1 MSVKQQQPWYS
12 EPWVWLIIA
21 LPLTAVIGG
30 VITLWLAVSTSDGLV
45 VDDYYQ
51 RGKEINLDLARDKAA
66 QRRGASAVV
75 TLDVAANAVDV
86 QFADMEGGWPD
97 RVRLSL
103 LHPTR
108 AGHDV
113 VIDLLHAGSGN
124 FHGSLP
130 APAGGH
136 WYVQLEANDWRLSA
150 TLQVPQLAPLVM
162 VPAE

>member
-1 MSVKQQQPWYS
+1 
-12 EPWVWLIIA
+12 L
-21 LPLTAVIGG
+21 
-30 VITLWLAVSTSDGLV
+30 
-45 VDDYYQ
+45 
-51 RGKEINLDLARDKAA
+51 
-66 QRRGASAVV
+66 

-86 QFADMEGGWPD
+86 QLANMEGGWPD

-113 VIDLLHAGSGN
+113 VIDLLHAGSGD

-130 APAGGH
+130 APTGGH
-136 WYVQLEANDWRLSA
+136 WYVQLEANDWRLSG